1 MRLRHIEV
9 FYAVYSTGSVTL
21 AAELLSVSQPSVSKV
36 LAHAEQQLGYPLFD
50 RVKGKLVP
58 TPEADQ
64 LFSHVREVN
73 DSLDRMR
80 HVAENLRKAE
90 RGRVRI
96 AATPAFG
103 IDVLPGAIARFRR
116 ANSDVF
122 FSVETLHH
130 NEICNA
136 LAESRVDLGLLF
148 DPGVVPGI
156 ASECLAR
163 GRLFVLTPPEL
174 DFGDREAL
182 RIQDLAGYPFISL
195 DRRGPLG
202 RLLLKHLQ
210 SVETELQTV
219 AYAETY
225 QVAKALVAH
234 GAGVTIADEIT
245 ARSCGHENIRSWP
258 LEPELTFRIAV
269 LHSES
274 APLSL
279 VSRSFIDF
287 LRRELRLFLASGED
301 AA

>member
-9 FYAVYSTGSVTL
+9 FHAVYSAGSVTQ
-21 AAELLSVSQPSVSKV
+21 AAELLNVSQPSVSKV

-64 LFSHVREVN
+64 LFAHVREVN

-80 HVAENLRKAE
+80 HVAEDLRKAE
-90 RGRVRI
+90 RGRIRI

-103 IDVLPGAIARFRR
+103 IDVLPGAIASFCERSR
-116 ANSDVF
+116 DVF

-130 NEICNA
+130 GEICNA
-136 LAESRVDLGLLF
+136 LLESRVDLGLLF
-148 DPGVVPGI
+148 DPGMVPGI
-156 ASECLAR
+156 SGEVLGT
-163 GRLFVLTPPEL
+163 GRMYVLTPPDM
-174 DFGDREAL
+174 DFGGRDAL
-182 RIQDLAGYPFISL
+182 RIEDLAEHPFISL

-202 RLLLKHLQ
+202 RLLLKRLQ
-210 SVETELQTV
+210 SSSVELKTV

-225 QVAKALVAH
+225 HVAKSLVAH

-245 ARSCGHENIRSWP
+245 ARSRVHENVRIWP
-258 LEPELTFRIAV
+258 LKPELKFRVSLIHA
-269 LHSES
+269 ES

-279 VSRSFIDF
+279 VSRSFSNALKTHIDSF
-287 LRRELRLFLASGED
+287 LGRE
-301 AA
+301 